1 MQKICIFAEERLT
14 GRTGRTGRTGG
25 TGRAGK
31 AGTNIIG

>member
-14 GRTGRTGRTGG
+14 GRTGRTGR
-25 TGRAGK
+25 AGK